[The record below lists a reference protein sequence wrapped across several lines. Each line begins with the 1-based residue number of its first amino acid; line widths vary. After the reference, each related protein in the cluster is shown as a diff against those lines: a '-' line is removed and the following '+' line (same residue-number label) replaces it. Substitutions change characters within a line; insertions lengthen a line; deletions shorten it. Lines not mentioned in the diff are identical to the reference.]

1 MGGFSSEGVTAGE
14 SGDARL
20 LLPLPCTTVVLV
32 VAVVVVVALLAA
44 LPAVGVPL
52 PVLLQP
58 PLAALVVGVGVC
70 A

>member
-1 MGGFSSEGVTAGE
+1 MGGFSSEGITAGE

-32 VAVVVVVALLAA
+32 VAVVVVVALFPA
-44 LPAVGVPL
+44 LPAVGGPL
-52 PVLLQP
+52 PVLLQH
-58 PLAALVVGVGVC
+58 PLAGFVGVGGC